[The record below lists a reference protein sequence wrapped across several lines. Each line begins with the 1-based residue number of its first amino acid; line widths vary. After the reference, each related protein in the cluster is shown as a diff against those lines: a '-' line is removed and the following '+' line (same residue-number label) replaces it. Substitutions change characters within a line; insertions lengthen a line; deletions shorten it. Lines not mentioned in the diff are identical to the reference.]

1 MEKEEE
7 NTMNKN
13 KYFAAIDLGT
23 NSCRLVIA
31 DEHKKYAFAEAY
43 SVKLGEGMYE
53 HMKFTPEAFNRGV
66 DCFVKLK
73 SIMQKYNI
81 IKTRAIATA
90 SCRMAQNS
98 QEFIDEV
105 KKKTGIKIEVIDAY
119 EEARLNLKGALEH
132 VCGKTEYVVLYDLG
146 GGSTEITLATN
157 TKNPKILHTISIPW
171 GARNASEAFDL
182 IEYDEDKAQKLQ
194 NEIKKYAQSF
204 VKDAN
209 LEQIEDKVCFVA
221 TSSTP
226 LRYVSMIEKFGKY
239 DRDKAD
245 GHVISCKDI
254 DEQINGVY
262 NLTREQMMENLYIG
276 QKRSTI
282 FTSACVIFKT
292 IYDCLGAKEI
302 TASLKSAKDGIVS
315 ELIEKY
321 KQNKEKNGKVNQIC
335 QRNSRSAS
343 TDRSR

>member
-1 MEKEEE
+1 MSR
-7 NTMNKN
+7 NKC
-13 KYFAAIDLGT
+13 FAAIDLGT
-23 NSCRLVIA
+23 NSCRLLIA
-31 DEHKKYAFAEAY
+31 NQYKKYLFSEAY

-53 HMKFTPEAFNRGV
+53 HMKFTPEAMNRGLE
-66 DCFVKLK
+66 CFYKLK
-73 SIMQKYNI
+73 QIMDRYHI
-81 IKTRAIATA
+81 VKTRAIATA

-98 QEFIDEV
+98 QEFIDKVFHESM
-105 KKKTGIKIEVIDAY
+105 IKIEVIDGY

-157 TKNPKILHTISIPW
+157 TKNPKIIHTISIPW
-171 GARNASEAFDL
+171 GARNSSEAFDL
-182 IEYDEDKAQKLQ
+182 VEYDAEKAQKLHD
-194 NEIKKYAQSF
+194 EIARYANDF
-204 VKDAN
+204 VKDSK
-209 LEQIEDKVCFVA
+209 LDEIRDKVCFVA

-245 GHVISCKDI
+245 GHVIQCKDV
-254 DEQINGVY
+254 DEQIAGVY
-262 NLTREQMMENLYIG
+262 KLTREQMMENLYIG

-282 FTSACVIFKT
+282 FTAACVIFKT

-315 ELIEKY
+315 ELIDEY
-321 KQNKEKNGKVNQIC
+321 NKEHSRKNHGKVNKIS
-335 QRNSRSAS
+335 QRNSRSTP
-343 TDRSR
+343 TDRAC